1 MEKIQSQI
9 EESIT
14 DQNLVSEALHAMREY
29 RSWAPST
36 FNSYRTDC
44 EMYENFMYDNSLIPN
59 LENAKL
65 HLVNKWIKTMQAQ
78 QVTPAT
84 IQRRLAG
91 LSSIYSFYLDLGIV
105 RSNPFKAIDKP
116 VGESHY
122 HSALLE
128 WDEVKEVFHA
138 CRILKSKKMDVE
150 LTVKMLFY
158 TGLRNQALT
167 NVQVKHVLIEHGLLQ
182 VTPKIVNSKNK
193 PQFIPLPPGLL
204 EQIKIHIEEHKLQ
217 PEDILLYGLEGLP
230 LKEKQLNR
238 ITDRINKVLCW
249 EGEKRVTP
257 HGFRSSLSTLLSER
271 GVDKV
276 AIKIM
281 IGHDDEALA
290 FQENVWIYI
299 RKYKRFINMIRKELT
314 AMEQQL
320 AGQRGPA
327 FASLSATEE
336 GADLSDAPEFY
347 DETTLIE
354 LLKTHPKL
362 AKEIITQGLQKKESP
377 VE

>member
-14 DQNLVSEALHAMREY
+14 GQNLVSEALHAMREY

-36 FNSYRTDC
+36 YNSYRTDC
-44 EMYENFMYDNSLIPN
+44 EMYENFMYDNSQTPK

-128 WDEVKEVFHA
+128 WDNVKEVFHA
-138 CRILKSKKMDVE
+138 CKILKSKKIDVE

-167 NVQVKHVLIEHGLLQ
+167 NVKVKHVLTDHGLLQ
-182 VTPKIVNSKNK
+182 VTPQIVNSKK
-193 PQFIPLPPGLL
+193 LPPGLL

-217 PEDILLYGLEGLP
+217 PEDSLLYGLEGLP

-238 ITDRINKVLCW
+238 ITDRINKELNW

-281 IGHDDEALA
+281 IGHDDDALT

-314 AMEQQL
+314 VMEQQL

-327 FASLSATEE
+327 SKSISSTYAIADPVEE
-336 GADLSDAPEFY
+336 GHLSEMPEFY
-347 DETTLIE
+347 DESTLIE

-362 AKEIITQGLQKKESP
+362 AKEIITQGLQKNESP
-377 VE
+377 VG

>member
-1 MEKIQSQI
+1 MELQSQI

-14 DQNLVSEALHAMREY
+14 DQKLVSEALQAMREY

-36 FNSYRTDC
+36 YNSYRTDC
-44 EMYENFMYDNSLIPN
+44 EMYENFMYDNSQTPK

-65 HLVNKWIKTMQAQ
+65 HLVNKWMMTMKDQ
-78 QVTPAT
+78 QITPAT
-84 IQRRLAG
+84 IQRRLAA

-105 RSNPFKAIDKP
+105 RSNPFKAINKP
-116 VGESHY
+116 VGESYY

-128 WDEVKEVFHA
+128 LDEVKEVFHA
-138 CRILKSKKMDVE
+138 CKVLKAKKIDVE

-158 TGLRNQALT
+158 TGLKNQALT
-167 NVQVKHVLIEHGLLQ
+167 NVQVKNVLMEHELLQ
-182 VTPKIVNSKNK
+182 VAPKIINSKNK

-204 EQIKIHIEEHKLQ
+204 QHIKTHIEEHKLQ
-217 PEDILLYGLEGLP
+217 PEDILLFGLEGLQ

-238 ITDRINKVLCW
+238 ITDRINKELQW
-249 EGEKRVTP
+249 EGDKRITP

-276 AIKIM
+276 AIKIV
-281 IGHDDEALA
+281 IGHSDEALDI
-290 FQENVWIYI
+290 QENVWIYI
-299 RKYKRFINMIRKELT
+299 RRHKRYINLIRKELT

-320 AGQRGPA
+320 EGPRGSISELFPSA
-327 FASLSATEE
+327 QPTKKENHGEHIQEATE
-336 GADLSDAPEFY
+336 SY
-347 DETTLIE
+347 DETMLIE

-362 AKEIITQGLQKKESP
+362 AMEIIKKGL
-377 VE
+377 